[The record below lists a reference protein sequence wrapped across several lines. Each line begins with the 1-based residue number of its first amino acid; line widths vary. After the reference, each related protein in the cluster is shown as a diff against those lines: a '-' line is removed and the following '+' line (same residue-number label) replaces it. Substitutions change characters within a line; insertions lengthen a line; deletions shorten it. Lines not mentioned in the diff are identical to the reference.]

1 MEMMIL
7 NIALCLISVRV
18 SQGSQSD
25 DKSCAKPLVNVVSWF
40 HKLISLTFW
49 GPNITK
55 QCQKDK
61 TTEDINILN
70 LYHL

>member
-1 MEMMIL
+1 MELMIL
-7 NIALCLISVRV
+7 NIALCLLSVRV

-40 HKLISLTFW
+40 HKLISLAFC

-55 QCQKDK
+55 QCQRDK
-61 TTEDINILN
+61 TTEDINILS

>member
-7 NIALCLISVRV
+7 NIALCLVIVRA
-18 SQGSQSD
+18 SQGSQSE

-40 HKLISLTFW
+40 HKLISLI
-49 GPNITK
+49 PNITK

-61 TTEDINILN
+61 TTEDINILS

>member
-1 MEMMIL
+1 MIL
-7 NIALCLISVRV
+7 NIALCLLSVRA
-18 SQGSQSD
+18 SQGSQSE
-25 DKSCAKPLVNVVSWF
+25 DKGCAKPLVNVVSWF
-40 HKLISLTFW
+40 HKLISLTFCS

-61 TTEDINILN
+61 TTEDINILS